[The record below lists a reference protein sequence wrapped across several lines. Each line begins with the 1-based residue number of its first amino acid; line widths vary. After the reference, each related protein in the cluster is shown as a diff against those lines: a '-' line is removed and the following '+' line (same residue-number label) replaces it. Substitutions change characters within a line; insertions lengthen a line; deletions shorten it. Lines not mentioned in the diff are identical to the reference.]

1 MSKLNVIQ
9 TPIEG
14 LVIIE
19 PTVYGDKRGFFMESY
34 SVRDFEEIG
43 ITDLFVQDNHSKS
56 LRGVL
61 RGLHFQTAN
70 PQGKLVRV
78 TAGSVLDV
86 AVDMRPDSRTY
97 GASHSVELSAEN
109 KRMFYIPPRFAHGF
123 LTLENNTEFLYKC
136 TEYYD
141 AESDSG
147 IMWNDQVLNINWQ
160 FERYGIDEKYLNISE
175 KDKRHQGF
183 NQIIPQTLWK

>member
-1 MSKLNVIQ
+1 MGKFNVIE

-14 LVIIE
+14 LLIIE
-19 PTVYGDKRGFFMESY
+19 PTVFGDKRGFFMESY

-56 LRGVL
+56 GRGVL
-61 RGLHFQTAN
+61 RGMHFQTEN

-78 TAGSVLDV
+78 ASGAVLDV
-86 AVDMRPDSRTY
+86 AVDMRTDSRTY
-97 GASHSVELSAEN
+97 GASHSIELSAEN

-123 LTLENNTEFLYKC
+123 LTLENNTEVLYKC
-136 TEYYD
+136 TQYYD
-141 AESDSG
+141 AQSDSG
-147 IMWNDQVLNINWQ
+147 IMWNDQVLAINWQ
-160 FERYGIDEKYLNISE
+160 FERYGIDEKYLNISD
-175 KDKRHQGF
+175 KDKKHQGF